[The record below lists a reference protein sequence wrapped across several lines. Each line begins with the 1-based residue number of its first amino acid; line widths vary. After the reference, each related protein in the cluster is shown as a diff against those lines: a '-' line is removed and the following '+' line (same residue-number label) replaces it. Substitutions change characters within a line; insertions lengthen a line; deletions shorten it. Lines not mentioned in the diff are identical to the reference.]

1 MGIDTVEADAH
12 GIATGPPVE
21 LEQGGD
27 DVVAGL
33 LLVGGCDGVFEV
45 EEDVVRLARERL
57 GEHRRLRAGHGELAP
72 LQPGLDPLLAP
83 GGPSPPGPPG
93 GARLPPPGLRWGA

>member
-33 LLVGGCDGVFEV
+33 LLVGGCDGVFEG
-45 EEDVVRLARERL
+45 EEDVIRLPPERL
-57 GEHRRLRAGHGELAP
+57 GEHRRLRAGHGKLAP
-72 LQPGLDPLLAP
+72 LQPGLERLVTPAAP
-83 GGPSPPGPPG
+83 APTVPPGVARFPP
-93 GARLPPPGLRWGA
+93 